1 LHSRWSE
8 DSADPRSL
16 DLLGAYVDVMIAERC
31 RKSTDDLIS
40 DLVAIGI
47 GGSELTAD
55 ELRTIVV
62 TLVTG

>member
-1 LHSRWSE
+1 
-8 DSADPRSL
+8 
-16 DLLGAYVDVMIAERC
+16 MIAERC

-40 DLVAIGI
+40 DLIAIDV

-55 ELRTIVV
+55 ELRTVVV